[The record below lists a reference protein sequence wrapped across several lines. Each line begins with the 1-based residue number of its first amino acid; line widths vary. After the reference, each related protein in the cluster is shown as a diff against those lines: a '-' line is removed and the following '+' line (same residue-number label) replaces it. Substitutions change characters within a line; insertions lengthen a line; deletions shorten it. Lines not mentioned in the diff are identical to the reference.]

1 VLIGLTQAVT
11 IRLVEGA
18 AATDVRIEPC
28 PSCGTDMAN
37 DRRYARWCEACGWNL
52 RVEDRS
58 APPGPIDRLY
68 RRLGRRYG
76 EQLAK
81 EVAARGLRRPVLSLS
96 TVVAGAIAALVYLLV
111 LGLAVFGVVLYQAS
125 GGFIVG
131 ILVAALPLLLAWVMR
146 PRLPDLDKDD
156 EPLGRD
162 QLPALFRAV
171 DRVAEALGTAPA
183 DAIVV
188 TPAVNAGFGRFGWRR
203 RRILLLGLPLF
214 SALTAQERVG
224 LLAHELGHG
233 RNGDPGRLL
242 FLRGAVVAL
251 VEAWEVLEPDTIL
264 PGPEEG
270 LVGYGI
276 IPFRLVQLAI
286 ARSLLA
292 VAEALLILSYRD
304 GQRAEYHADGLAIRL
319 AGTRAW
325 LGVLERLHAAESAGR
340 MSWTGEG
347 DDPVGAIASRLR
359 GLPARE
365 IERIR
370 RVERLDGPRL
380 DVTHPPTYLR
390 EQVAAAVPRELGTL
404 VLGAGESDAIDREL
418 ERFREPIG
426 RRIRDEY
433 VSELSF

>member
-1 VLIGLTQAVT
+1 M
-11 IRLVEGA
+11 EGT
-18 AATDVRIEPC
+18 ATTNVRIEPC

-68 RRLGRRYG
+68 RGLGRRYG
-76 EQLAK
+76 EQLAR

-96 TVVAGAIAALVYLLV
+96 TVVAGAVAAVVYVVV
-111 LGLAVFGVVLYQAS
+111 LGLAVFGIVLYQAS
-125 GGFIVG
+125 GGFIIG
-131 ILVAALPLLLAWVMR
+131 ILFAALPLLLAWVMR
-146 PRLPDLDKDD
+146 PRLPSLEED
-156 EPLGRD
+156 EQPVGRSE
-162 QLPALFRAV
+162 LPVLFRV
-171 DRVAEALGTAPA
+171 LDRVADALGTAPA
-183 DAIVV
+183 DAVVV

-203 RRILLLGLPLF
+203 RRVLLLGLPLF
-214 SALTAQERVG
+214 MALTPQERVG

-251 VEAWEVLEPDTIL
+251 VEAWEVLEPDSIL
-264 PGPEEG
+264 PRPEEG
-270 LVGYGI
+270 LLGYGV

-292 VAEALLILSYRD
+292 VAEGLLILSYRD
-304 GQRAEYHADGLAIRL
+304 GQRAEYHADGLAISL
-319 AGTRAW
+319 AGTSAW
-325 LGVLERLHAAESAGR
+325 LGVLERLHAAESAAR
-340 MSWTGEG
+340 MAWSGEG
-347 DDPVGAIASRLR
+347 DDPVAAIAERLR
-359 GLPARE
+359 SLPPRE
-365 IERIR
+365 LERIR
-370 RVERLDGPRL
+370 RVERLDGPRI

-390 EQVAAAVPRELGTL
+390 EQVATDVPRALGTL

-426 RRIRDEY
+426 RQIRDDY
-433 VSELSF
+433 VSALSF